1 MLLIT
6 LPTIVLFLGLLV
18 PSRTTI
24 TIPAVLPTV
33 QLLPA
38 TTIPAVLPTVQLL
51 PATTIPAVLPTA
63 QPLPAT
69 TLPAVLPTVQLLP
82 ATTIPAV
89 LPTLQQVAKLR
100 LILSAAETEPLSC
113 KQVNLV

>member
-6 LPTIVLFLGLLV
+6 LPTIVLFLGLLL

-24 TIPAVLPTV
+24 TIPAVLPTL
-33 QLLPA
+33 QLP
-38 TTIPAVLPTVQLL
+38 
-51 PATTIPAVLPTA
+51 
-63 QPLPAT
+63 
-69 TLPAVLPTVQLLP
+69 P

-89 LPTLQQVAKLR
+89 LPTLQLLPATTILAVLPKLQLLPATTILAVLPAVQQVAKLR